1 MYVCICNG
9 ISDARLLEAAREG
22 GATVDEIYGNLGAQ
36 PQCRRCVPHAER
48 ILGLEP
54 AGSLPQKCRGAGR
67 SAGEEGEAQS
77 VGVLCADAAQ
87 RS

>member
-36 PQCRRCVPHAER
+36 PQCRKCVPHVER

-54 AGSLPQKCRGAGR
+54 AGSHRQRCCGAAGEGGAGP
-67 SAGEEGEAQS
+67 SLKVACAGATEHS
-77 VGVLCADAAQ
+77 
-87 RS
+87 